1 MIVIISGSRYI
12 DIDAYATCI
21 AYRELLKLK
30 GIEAKAITTAK
41 LNESVTKSL
50 LKLNAKLDEY
60 IPKIDD
66 EFIVIDVSNR
76 DYFDNLVK
84 QDKIIEIIDH
94 HVGFEEEW
102 KQRLGEKSNIEFI
115 GAVATIIV
123 EYYERENLLDK
134 MTLDVA
140 QLLMAAILDN
150 TLNFKAKVT
159 TNRDV
164 VAYKKLERILANN
177 ESYGEK
183 YFVECQKDIE
193 ENLIDAINND
203 TKLEKV
209 NEILPYVFGQL
220 TVWDKEFVMN
230 NKKVVYDVLNKLG
243 NEWMM
248 NLICLKEGK
257 SYIIC
262 NNSYVQA
269 RLENLMENK
278 FEEDIMILPEVWLRK
293 EIIKKSKDMQ

>member
-1 MIVIISGSRYI
+1 MILIISGSRYI
-12 DIDAYATCI
+12 DIDAYAACI

-30 GIEAKAITTAK
+30 GIESKAITTAN

-50 LKLNAKLDEY
+50 LSLSVKLDEY
-60 IPKIDD
+60 IPKEDD
-66 EFIVIDVSNR
+66 EFIVIDVSNK
-76 DYFDNLVK
+76 DYFDNLVNH
-84 QDKIIEIIDH
+84 DKIIEIIDH

-102 KQRLGEKSNIEFI
+102 NKRLGDKANIEFI

-123 EYYERENLLDK
+123 EYYEKEKFLDK
-134 MTLDVA
+134 MSLDVA

-159 TNRDV
+159 TKRDV
-164 VAYKKLERILANN
+164 LAYQKLEKIIGNSQN
-177 ESYGEK
+177 YSEK
-183 YFVECQKDIE
+183 YFLECQKDIE
-193 ENLIDAINND
+193 ENLVDAINND
-203 TKLEKV
+203 TKLENV

-220 TVWDKEFVMN
+220 TVWEKDYIID
-230 NKKVVYDVLNKLG
+230 NKKIIYDTLNKLG

-262 NNSYVQA
+262 GNPDVKVN
-269 RLENLMENK
+269 LEKLMENK
-278 FEEDIMILPEVWLRK
+278 FENDIMVLPEVWLRK
-293 EIIKKSKDMQ
+293 EIIKKSKDM